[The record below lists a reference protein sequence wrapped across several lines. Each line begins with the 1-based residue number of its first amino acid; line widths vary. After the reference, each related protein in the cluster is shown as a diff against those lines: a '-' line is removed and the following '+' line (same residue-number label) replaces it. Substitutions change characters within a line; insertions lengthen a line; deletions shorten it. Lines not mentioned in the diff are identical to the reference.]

1 MNQERLIGTAKRLDK
16 ILKVVQIVNI
26 VGGVLVIFGFLILN
40 IAYLVNSE
48 NVNTAD
54 IIKFSMGEFSMEL
67 ATGAEMGID
76 LAYGWMNCV
85 WTVLLLA
92 ILWIGFRYARKM
104 MIPMME
110 GNPFDRSISDYLK
123 KLSFLTLVYGIIGNM
138 GAAMITSMKMNH
150 YQLERLVDGKNILAI
165 APEYQ
170 LELGFLIIFFVFL
183 LASYIFRYGAELQ
196 QLSDETL

>member
-1 MNQERLIGTAKRLDK
+1 MNQERLIGVAKKLDK

-26 VGGVLVIFGFLILN
+26 VAGIFVICGFLFLN
-40 IAYLVNSE
+40 MAYLINPE

-54 IIKFSMGEFSMEL
+54 IIKFSTGEFSLEL
-67 ATGAEMGID
+67 AAGAEMGID
-76 LAYGWMNCV
+76 LAYGWANCV
-85 WTVLLLA
+85 WTVALLA
-92 ILWIGFRYARKM
+92 ILWIGFRYVRKIM
-104 MIPMME
+104 VPMME
-110 GNPFDRSISDYLK
+110 GNPFDYSVSDYLK
-123 KLSFLTLVYGIIGNM
+123 KLGLLTLLYGIAGNV

-165 APEYQ
+165 TPEYR
-170 LELGFLIIFFVFL
+170 LELEFLIVFFVFL

>member
-54 IIKFSMGEFSMEL
+54 IIKFSTGEFSLEL

-76 LAYGWMNCV
+76 LAYGWVNCV
-85 WTVLLLA
+85 WTVALLA
-92 ILWIGFRYARKM
+92 ILWIGFRYVRKIM
-104 MIPMME
+104 VPMME

-138 GAAMITSMKMNH
+138 GAAMIISMKMNH
-150 YQLERLVDGKNILAI
+150 YQLQRLVDGKNILAI
-165 APEYQ
+165 IPEYR
-170 LELGFLIIFFVFL
+170 LELGFLIVFFVFL
-183 LASYIFRYGAELQ
+183 LASYIFKYGAELQ

>member
-26 VGGVLVIFGFLILN
+26 VGGVLVIFGFLLLN
-40 IAYLVNSE
+40 IAYLVNPE

-67 ATGAEMGID
+67 ASAAEMGVD
-76 LAYGWMNCV
+76 LAYGWVNCV
-85 WTVLLLA
+85 WTVALLA
-92 ILWIGFRYARKM
+92 ILWIGFRYVRKIM
-104 MIPMME
+104 VPMME
-110 GNPFDRSISDYLK
+110 GNPFDYSVSDYLK
-123 KLSFLTLVYGIIGNM
+123 KLGLLTLLYGIVGNM

-165 APEYQ
+165 IPDYR
-170 LELGFLIIFFVFL
+170 LELGFLIVFFVFL

>member
-54 IIKFSMGEFSMEL
+54 IIKFSTGEFSLEL

-76 LAYGWMNCV
+76 LAYGWVNCV
-85 WTVLLLA
+85 WIVALLA
-92 ILWIGFRYARKM
+92 ILWIGFRYVRKIM
-104 MIPMME
+104 VPMME

-165 APEYQ
+165 IPDYR
-170 LELGFLIIFFVFL
+170 LEIGFLIVFFVFL

>member
-54 IIKFSMGEFSMEL
+54 IIKFSTGEFSLEL

-76 LAYGWMNCV
+76 LAYGWVNCV
-85 WTVLLLA
+85 WTVALLA
-92 ILWIGFRYARKM
+92 ILWIGFRYVRKIM
-104 MIPMME
+104 VPMME

-165 APEYQ
+165 IPDYR
-170 LELGFLIIFFVFL
+170 LELGFLIVFFVFL

>member
-54 IIKFSMGEFSMEL
+54 IIKFSTGEFSLEL

-76 LAYGWMNCV
+76 LAYGWVNCV
-85 WTVLLLA
+85 WTVALLA
-92 ILWIGFRYARKM
+92 ILWIGFRYVRKIM
-104 MIPMME
+104 VPMME

-165 APEYQ
+165 IPDYR
-170 LELGFLIIFFVFL
+170 LELGFLIVFFVFL
-183 LASYIFRYGAELQ
+183 LASYIFKYGAELQ

>member
-26 VGGVLVIFGFLILN
+26 VGGVLVIFGFLLLN
-40 IAYLVNSE
+40 IAYLVNPE

-54 IIKFSMGEFSMEL
+54 IIKFSTEEFSLEL

-76 LAYGWMNCV
+76 LAYGWVNCV
-85 WTVLLLA
+85 WTVALLA
-92 ILWIGFRYARKM
+92 ILWIGFRYVRKIM
-104 MIPMME
+104 VPMME
-110 GNPFDRSISDYLK
+110 GNPFDHSVSDYLK
-123 KLSFLTLVYGIIGNM
+123 KLGLLTLLYGIVGNI

-150 YQLERLVDGKNILAI
+150 YQLERLVDGKNILAVI
-165 APEYQ
+165 PDYR
-170 LELGFLIIFFVFL
+170 LELGFLIVFFVFL
-183 LASYIFRYGAELQ
+183 LASYIFRYGAELK

>member
-1 MNQERLIGTAKRLDK
+1 MNQERLIGAAKKLDK

-26 VGGVLVIFGFLILN
+26 AGGVLVICGFLLLN
-40 IAYLVNSE
+40 IAHLVNPE
-48 NVNTAD
+48 NINTAD
-54 IIKFSMGEFSMEL
+54 IIKFSTGEFSLEL
-67 ATGAEMGID
+67 AAGAEMGID
-76 LAYGWMNCV
+76 LAYGWANCV
-85 WTVLLLA
+85 WTVALLA
-92 ILWIGFRYARKM
+92 ILWIGFRYVRKIM
-104 MIPMME
+104 VPMME
-110 GNPFDRSISDYLK
+110 GNPFDHSVSDYLK
-123 KLSFLTLVYGIIGNM
+123 KLGLLTLLYGIVGNI

-183 LASYIFRYGAELQ
+183 LASYIFKYGAELQ

>member
-1 MNQERLIGTAKRLDK
+1 
-16 ILKVVQIVNI
+16 
-26 VGGVLVIFGFLILN
+26 
-40 IAYLVNSE
+40 
-48 NVNTAD
+48 
-54 IIKFSMGEFSMEL
+54 
-67 ATGAEMGID
+67 
-76 LAYGWMNCV
+76 
-85 WTVLLLA
+85 
-92 ILWIGFRYARKM
+92 
-104 MIPMME
+104 MME

-165 APEYQ
+165 IPDYR
-170 LELGFLIIFFVFL
+170 LELGFLIVFFVFL

>member
-1 MNQERLIGTAKRLDK
+1 MKQEHLIGTAKRLDK

-54 IIKFSMGEFSMEL
+54 IIKFSTGEFSLEL

-76 LAYGWMNCV
+76 LAYGWVNCV
-85 WTVLLLA
+85 WTVALLA
-92 ILWIGFRYARKM
+92 ILWIGFRYVRKIM
-104 MIPMME
+104 VPMME

-165 APEYQ
+165 IPDYR
-170 LELGFLIIFFVFL
+170 LELGFLIVFFVFL

>member
-16 ILKVVQIVNI
+16 ILKVVQIVNVVAGI
-26 VGGVLVIFGFLILN
+26 FVICGFLFLN

-54 IIKFSMGEFSMEL
+54 IIKFSTGEFSMEL
-67 ATGAEMGID
+67 ATGAEMGVD
-76 LAYGWMNCV
+76 LSYGWINCV
-85 WTVLLLA
+85 WIVILLT

-165 APEYQ
+165 IPDYR
-170 LELGFLIIFFVFL
+170 LELGFLIVFFVFL

>member
-1 MNQERLIGTAKRLDK
+1 MNQERLIGTAKKLDK

-26 VGGVLVIFGFLILN
+26 AGGVLVICGFLLLN
-40 IAYLVNSE
+40 IAHLVNPE
-48 NVNTAD
+48 NINTAD
-54 IIKFSMGEFSMEL
+54 IIKFSTGEFSLEL
-67 ATGAEMGID
+67 AAGAEMGID
-76 LAYGWMNCV
+76 LAYGWVNCV
-85 WTVLLLA
+85 WTVALLA
-92 ILWIGFRYARKM
+92 ILWIGFRYVRKIM
-104 MIPMME
+104 VPMME
-110 GNPFDRSISDYLK
+110 GNPFDHSVSDYLK
-123 KLSFLTLVYGIIGNM
+123 KLGLLTLLYGIVGNI

-183 LASYIFRYGAELQ
+183 LASYIFKYGAELQ